1 MTVVVVVVVV
11 CLSGND
17 DISIWE
23 LPSLECKA
31 ILRTSNAVMNSSTIM
46 KYSLI
51 EYKDDGNDDELSLK
65 NNR

>member
-11 CLSGND
+11 VLIFALSGND

-31 ILRTSNAVMNSSTIM
+31 IFKTSNAVMN
-46 KYSLI
+46 
-51 EYKDDGNDDELSLK
+51 
-65 NNR
+65 